1 MQWFSKVGLPLPPN
15 HPPSFKNLGLGKGS
29 QNKLTP
35 TKFTSLIPLLVH
47 VPLNFILFLFYLLVI
62 IQIIPCT
69 KLNTIHVLEFKC
81 TKKDF
86 LQDYTI
92 SLTSYSSIN
101 IPDHDLKC
109 VSYLISDILYDVK

>member
-1 MQWFSKVGLPLPPN
+1 MYL
-15 HPPSFKNLGLGKGS
+15 
-29 QNKLTP
+29 
-35 TKFTSLIPLLVH
+35 SLNV
-47 VPLNFILFLFYLLVI
+47 
-62 IQIIPCT
+62 Q
-69 KLNTIHVLEFKC
+69 
-81 TKKDF
+81 KKDF